1 MSVLEWPWSTRLR
14 PVHQAE
20 AAECGIACL
29 VMIANHHGHCLDLPT
44 LRRRAGLSIKG
55 STLADLMRVAADI
68 QLSARPLRLEIEEL
82 RDLRLPAILHWKLN
96 HFVVLEHV
104 GRGGAVILDPALGRR
119 TVSMAKLSKGFT
131 GVALELEPEVDFRP
145 IKAANRPKIWRL
157 WTRMKGLR
165 GALGHIIGL
174 SVVLQLTN
182 LALPFFM
189 QLTIDESIGQGNASL
204 LGLLALGFG
213 ALYVFNA
220 ILQAL
225 RSWVVLTLGESIAY
239 QLAGNVMRH
248 LIRLPAAYFERRHI
262 GDIQARMGSIR
273 PIEDLLTQGLV
284 NVLVDGVLAVTLLLA
299 MLLLS
304 PLLALIVLGATLV
317 YVGTVALMIPE
328 WRRRSEEAIAARATE
343 ETYLLESIRGIRTV
357 KLGVGEALRE
367 ASWRSRLADVIS
379 AGYHTEMAAIRI
391 VFAEH
396 LIFSIQLVAIIYLG
410 AQATIANDFTVGQL
424 MAFVAYRNSFH
435 TSATQLVAQ
444 FRQWRMTS
452 LHLDRL
458 ADITGEQR
466 EQTGIAVPRG
476 NARLSPAEIRVEN
489 LGFAYSATE
498 AELFHDISFT
508 IPAGSFVAIVGPSG
522 AGKTTLAKLLLGLL
536 TPTSGRILIDGVPL
550 GPGNLAQ
557 WRSRIGAVLQ
567 DDLLF
572 AGTFAD
578 NIASFDTG
586 ANPAAVEAAAHLACI
601 HDDILAMPMGYQSLV
616 SDMGAALS
624 GGQRQ
629 RMLLARAIHREPDIL
644 LLDEGTANLDAALEE
659 RIANTVARMPITRV
673 AIAHRPSLIDR
684 ADIVIEVGGGT
695 AVRRFPAA
703 PAIGQVAANG

>member
-1 MSVLEWPWSTRLR
+1 MSMLEWPWSTRLR

-29 VMIANHHGHCLDLPT
+29 VMIANHHGHHLDLPT

-68 QLSARPLRLEIEEL
+68 KLSARPLRLELEEL
-82 RDLRLPAILHWKLN
+82 CELRLPAILHWKLN
-96 HFVVLEHV
+96 HFVVLERV
-104 GRGGAVILDPALGRR
+104 AQGGVTILDPALGRR
-119 TVSMAKLSKGFT
+119 TLPLSKFSKAFT
-131 GVALELEPEVDFRP
+131 GVALELEPEVDFCP
-145 IKAANRPKIWRL
+145 IKAVNRPHIWRL
-157 WTRMKGLR
+157 WSRMKGLR
-165 GALGHIIGL
+165 GALAHVIGL
-174 SVVLQLTN
+174 SIILQLTN

-189 QLTIDESIGQGNASL
+189 QLTIDEGIGQGNVSL

-213 ALYVFNA
+213 ALYIINA

-284 NVLVDGVLAVTLLLA
+284 NVLVDGVLAVTLLIA

-304 PLLALIVLGATLV
+304 PLLASVVLGATLL
-317 YVGTVALMIPE
+317 YVGVVVLMIPE
-328 WRRRSEEAIAARATE
+328 WRRRSEEAIAARASE
-343 ETYLLESIRGIRTV
+343 ETYLLESIRGIRTI
-357 KLGVGEALRE
+357 KLGVSEALRE
-367 ASWRSRLADVIS
+367 ASWRGRLADVIS
-379 AGYHTEMAAIRI
+379 AGYHAEMAAIRI

-396 LIFSIQLVAIIYLG
+396 LIFSVQLIMIVYLG
-410 AQATIANDFTVGQL
+410 AQAVVANDFTIGQL
-424 MAFVAYRNSFH
+424 MALVAYRNSFH
-435 TSATQLVAQ
+435 TSAIQLVAQ
-444 FRQWRMTS
+444 FRQWRVVS

-458 ADITGEQR
+458 ADITSEQR
-466 EQTGIAVPRG
+466 EQTGIVVPRDHG
-476 NARLSPAEIRVEN
+476 RLKPAEIRVEN
-489 LGFAYSATE
+489 LGFTYSATE

-508 IPAGSFVAIVGPSG
+508 IPAGSFIAIAGPSG

-557 WRSRIGAVLQ
+557 WRSRVGAVLQ

-586 ANPAAVEAAAHLACI
+586 ANPAAVEAAARLAHI

-629 RMLLARAIHREPDIL
+629 RMLLARAIYREPDML

-659 RIANTVARMPITRV
+659 AIADTVARMPITRI
-673 AIAHRPSLIDR
+673 AIAHRPALIER
-684 ADIVIEVGGGT
+684 ADVVIEVNNG
-695 AVRRFPAA
+695 AVTRRFAA
-703 PAIGQVAANG
+703 PTLGPVAANG